1 MREFAAGSKGL
12 SCELSAL
19 SMEEGDIHLHTCT
32 LLYSIYLHTYTLAC
46 MSRVYRWC
54 RGRQAG
60 AYSGIT

>member
-19 SMEEGDIHLHTCT
+19 SMGEGEHPLAHLHTC
-32 LLYSIYLHTYTLAC
+32 
-46 MSRVYRWC
+46 VYRWC